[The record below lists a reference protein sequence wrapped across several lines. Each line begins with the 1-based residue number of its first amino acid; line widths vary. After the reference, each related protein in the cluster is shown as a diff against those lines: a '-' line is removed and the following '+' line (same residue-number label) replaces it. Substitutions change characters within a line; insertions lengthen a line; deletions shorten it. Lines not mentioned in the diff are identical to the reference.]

1 MHRLALALLPLVVL
15 AADKSGTG
23 EKTKDLC
30 SPPPGLAAP
39 SLPAHIMTGQGRVH
53 FPITTTNPKA
63 QEFFD
68 QGVAQMHSFWAMEA
82 ERSFL
87 QAAALDPEAPMPQWG
102 IAMVAAGDYR
112 PRFQLEWLAAI
123 TGQASRKGHASRKGQ
138 TSRKVQPAYPAGGGP
153 GRAASAA
160 KKALELSAAPGK
172 ATPIEKLYIV
182 AIAARRDPN
191 ISDRDAAYIGCLR
204 AIVVAY
210 PHEVEARSYLALHLM
225 GGFTTPDR
233 QPREGSMEAVNLLR
247 DLVVEAPD
255 HPGVHHYIIHGFE
268 GSTFA
273 RDAWPSCRRYPELV
287 TNIPHA
293 LHMPGHIWAQ
303 TGKWDQAAHAF
314 ESAAENELGYLRADQ
329 LYGRG
334 HHGHNVHFLIT
345 TYAFQGRYDDAV
357 KAARGLLAFKEN
369 PREQADVN
377 NYYTAYRQGWFGL
390 MRTLVSFEKWDE
402 ILDDQTLPAYDR
414 PHEQAWRHWAMGLA
428 HAGKGDATRAKSEL
442 RSMNASL
449 KKLSANSP
457 RDVPGSLRVARKE
470 LEGHIAWAA
479 HHRAK
484 SLAVLQQAARMERAL
499 RYTEPPTYPRP
510 VSEVVGRKAIEDGR
524 PQMAEAAFRDAL
536 DQFPESSRAL
546 SGLADA
552 QRREGKSQG
561 SGF

>member
-68 QGVAQMHSFWAMEA
+68 QGVAQMHSFWAVEA

-87 QAAALDPEAPMPQWG
+87 QAATLDPEAPMPQWG

>member
-1 MHRLALALLPLVVL
+1 MLRFVLALLPFVIL

-30 SPPPGLAAP
+30 SPPPGIAAP
-39 SLPAHIMTGQGRVH
+39 SLPAHIMTGQGLVH
-53 FPITTTNPKA
+53 FAITTTNPKA

-112 PRFQLEWLAAI
+112 PRFQLEWLAAL
-123 TGQASRKGHASRKGQ
+123 KGQ
-138 TSRKVQPAYPAGGGP
+138 GARKARSSSKAQPAYPGGG
-153 GRAASAA
+153 GAARAVSAA
-160 KKALELSAAPGK
+160 KKAIELSAAPGK
-172 ATPIEKLYIV
+172 ATPIEKLYIAAV
-182 AIAARRDPN
+182 AARRDPN
-191 ISDRDAAYIGCLR
+191 VADRDAAYIAGLR
-204 AIVVAY
+204 AIVAAY
-210 PHEVEARSYLALHLM
+210 PREVEARSYLALHLM
-225 GGFTTPDR
+225 GGFITPDR
-233 QPREGSMEAVNLLR
+233 QPRDGSMEAVKLLR
-247 DLVVEAPD
+247 ELVVEAPD

-303 TGKWDQAAHAF
+303 TGKWDEAAHAF
-314 ESAAENELGYLRADQ
+314 ESAAENELGYIRADQ

-357 KAARGLLAFKEN
+357 KAARGLLAFREN
-369 PREQADVN
+369 PREAADVN

-402 ILDDQTLPAYDR
+402 ILDGQTLPVYDR

-428 HAGKGDATRAKSEL
+428 HAGKGDAARAKSEMHA
-442 RSMNASL
+442 MNAAL
-449 KKLSANSP
+449 KQLSDSSP
-457 RDVPGSLRVARKE
+457 QDVPGSLRVARQE
-470 LEGHIAWAA
+470 LEGQIAWAA

-499 RYTEPPTYPRP
+499 RYTEPPTYPHP
-510 VSEVVGRKAIEDGR
+510 VSEVLGRRAMEAGN

-536 DQFPESSRAL
+536 DQFPESRRAL
-546 SGLADA
+546 TGLADA

>member
-1 MHRLALALLPLVVL
+1 MHRLALVLLPLIVL
-15 AADKSGTG
+15 AADKSSTG

-39 SLPAHIMTGQGRVH
+39 TLPAHIMIGQGRVH
-53 FPITTTNPKA
+53 FPITTANPKA

-112 PRFQLEWLAAI
+112 PRFQLAWLAAMN
-123 TGQASRKGHASRKGQ
+123 GQASRKGKG
-138 TSRKVQPAYPAGGGP
+138 SRKVQPAYPGGGGP
-153 GRAASAA
+153 TRAVAAA
-160 KKALELSAAPGK
+160 KKALELSPAPGK
-172 ATPIEKLYIV
+172 ATPIEKLYIAAV
-182 AIAARRDPN
+182 AARRDPN
-191 ISDRDAAYIGCLR
+191 ITDRDAAYIGGLR
-204 AIVVAY
+204 AIVAAY

-225 GGFTTPDR
+225 GGFTTPGR
-233 QPREGSMEAVNLLR
+233 QPREGSMEAVKLLR
-247 DLVVEAPD
+247 ELVVEAPD

-303 TGKWDQAAHAF
+303 TGKWDEAAHAF
-314 ESAAENELGYLRADQ
+314 ESAAENELGYIRADQ

-345 TYAFQGRYDDAV
+345 TYAFQGQYDDAV

-402 ILDDQTLPAYDR
+402 ILDGQTLPVYDR

-428 HAGKGDATRAKSEL
+428 HAGKGDAARAKSEL
-442 RSMNASL
+442 RSMNAAL
-449 KKLSANSP
+449 KQLSASSP
-457 RDVPGSLRVARKE
+457 QDVPGSLRVARKE
-470 LEGHIAWAA
+470 LEGQIAWAA
-479 HHRAK
+479 HRRAK
-484 SLAVLQQAARMERAL
+484 SLAVLQQAAHMERSL

-510 VSEVVGRKAIEDGR
+510 VSEVVGRKAMEEGK
-524 PQMAEAAFRDAL
+524 PQMAEAAFRDVL

-546 SGLADA
+546 TGLADA
-552 QRREGKSQG
+552 QRRQGKSEG